1 MVLGNSL
8 VIQWLGF
15 CSSNAGS
22 MSMISG
28 QESKIPQ
35 AVLHAPPQK
44 KKERENLFIYPGKMG
59 PLRFHQES
67 EGNSNKHLIYA
78 TFSWLLFTYFTSF
91 KPHTNPEIRFLFL

>member
-15 CSSNAGS
+15 CSSIAGS

-35 AVLHAPPQK
+35 AVLHGPK
-44 KKERENLFIYPGKMG
+44 KKKKREREFVHISWEDG
-59 PLRFHQES
+59 PLEVSSR
-67 EGNSNKHLIYA
+67 K
-78 TFSWLLFTYFTSF
+78 
-91 KPHTNPEIRFLFL
+91 